1 MAFVWVQQWVPLP
14 VIYEGQRP
22 MGDLP
27 PGSRPQALDNAA
39 SGFARAGNSN
49 LPGSSYKVPDNSTPF
64 HSQLSAIP
72 QSQLRS
78 DFRSS
83 APSFAQYPPQE
94 HGASPLN
101 MASMA
106 GVLPEYGPT
115 DDASTNAQ
123 GSQSVPRSLSGASTS
138 AVVYQ
143 LGQNLQMSSGGMS
156 NHSAYGNAYAA
167 GPYQQQAFAPGS
179 QHAAYPSF
187 VQNQPRMPNTSM
199 QTAFQN
205 YPGPSQYMYYS
216 ALYGHQGQYNPGYP
230 TQNQALYD
238 GSQST
243 GASAGLTSPHNMNY
257 RHPDGGFT
265 GARVDQGLQGG
276 QGPMGL
282 PFARAQG
289 KTNHVLDSSDGI
301 LLLQPGLI
309 VHSQASPMPDQS
321 AQYLV
326 VHLEN
331 RSNLGTLSG

>member
-1 MAFVWVQQWVPLP
+1 
-14 VIYEGQRP
+14 

-27 PGSRPQALDNAA
+27 PESRPQASDNVAT
-39 SGFARAGNSN
+39 GFAREGHPN
-49 LPGSSYKVPDNSTPF
+49 LPGSSYKLPDNSTPF

-72 QSQLRS
+72 QNRLRP
-78 DFRSS
+78 DYHSS
-83 APSFAQYPPQE
+83 APPSAQYLPQE
-94 HGASPLN
+94 HGASHLN

-106 GVLPEYGPT
+106 GALPEYSSI

-156 NHSAYGNAYAA
+156 NHSPYGNAYAA

-187 VQNQPRMPNTSM
+187 VQNPSRIPNASM

-216 ALYGHQGQYNPGYP
+216 APYGHQGQYNPGYP
-230 TQNQALYD
+230 IQNQTLYD

-257 RHPDGGFT
+257 RHPDGGFS

-276 QGPMGL
+276 QSPMGL
-282 PFARAQG
+282 PFTRAQG
-289 KTNHVLDSSDGI
+289 KTDHVLDSSDTI
-301 LLLQPGLI
+301 LLLQSGLT
-309 VHSQASPMPDQS
+309 VHSQA
-321 AQYLV
+321 
-326 VHLEN
+326 
-331 RSNLGTLSG
+331 